1 MALEEARSKMDKFQ
15 TTSNVTGK
23 RIRQYL
29 EKNKRFDGR
38 KLDEFRNIEVEVG
51 VSKKAEGSARVRIG
65 KTEVIVGV
73 KLGLGTPYSDSPNK
87 GNLMT
92 TVELTPLSSPRF
104 EAGPPKFR
112 AIEIGRVIDRGIRES
127 KVINFEGLCIKEG
140 EKVWTIFVDIYSMND
155 DGNLM
160 DAAGIGAVVALKNA
174 KMPKYD
180 EKTGTIVY
188 GELTDKKLP
197 LKKDIP
203 ISITAHK
210 IGNSIIVDPT
220 QEEEDLSETRVTI
233 GFSDGIISS
242 MQKGESTSI
251 TPEEMGEVF
260 EIIEKSWKD
269 VFKKIEKFV
278 K

>member
-1 MALEEARSKMDKFQ
+1 MDKFQ